1 MNVSFTSAPTNMLRF
16 IFWRAS
22 FFFCWFRTPDR
33 FSLNLMKSVMRNFPC
48 DRRRSLDGE
57 WCQPMAVDNFLTR
70 SLTRSLTLLKR
81 LVVRPRAFISL
92 LRSVD
97 ECSVAGKLNF
107 RFEGAWTDFSIV
119 LGGASSSEGVKIT
132 SGVKIPVLTDI
143 MLVSTISWFSCN
155 RDQLTCE

>member
-1 MNVSFTSAPTNMLRF
+1 MNVSFTSAPTSMLRC
-16 IFWRAS
+16 IFCSAS

-70 SLTRSLTLLKR
+70 SLTLSLTLLKR

-107 RFEGAWTDFSIV
+107 RFEGACTDFSIV

-143 MLVSTISWFSCN
+143 MLVSTIS
-155 RDQLTCE
+155 